1 MVFSAENVFVR
12 IGWNV
17 NSSKNNDGV
26 IIIFVGEDE
35 KVLVGSPGFWFGFVC
50 KKPQVCTVTFFIFSR
65 RRVLRNLLKRMLSS
79 ETTYIMRDISNEA
92 E

>member
-26 IIIFVGEDE
+26 IIICVGEDE
-35 KVLVGSPGFWFGFVC
+35 KVLLVVGTVALDFGLGVC
-50 KKPQVCTVTFFIFSR
+50 ARSR
-65 RRVLRNLLKRMLSS
+65 K
-79 ETTYIMRDISNEA
+79 
-92 E
+92 